1 MLRCVGASE
10 MEDNAVISEKIT
22 KRLVIKFTAIIS
34 MNGENRL
41 LELCGAVCMKR
52 DQQLKYIRFTN
63 CKMLWVV
70 EIDAPNLRSF
80 HCDGILTKI
89 SVRNYFQLKNVNL
102 SDILSDGRARLS
114 SIIEIVESLD
124 LHLSYLEVKY
134 FLGFTILITKL
145 LHG

>member
-1 MLRCVGASE
+1 
-10 MEDNAVISEKIT
+10 
-22 KRLVIKFTAIIS
+22 
-34 MNGENRL
+34 
-41 LELCGAVCMKR
+41 
-52 DQQLKYIRFTN
+52 
-63 CKMLWVV
+63 MLWVV

-114 SIIEIVESLD
+114 SIIEIVESLA
-124 LHLSYLEVKY
+124 LRSSYLEVKY